1 MSSIQNTA
9 AWLPAVGK
17 KLELGPSEIPVPGDN
32 ELLIEVKAVAVQP
45 AEYKIQDGVLPFP
58 LTYPTILGLCFSGI
72 VAKVGSAVTR
82 FKVGDRVLTNSAG
95 SLRNDL
101 RFGAYQRYS
110 LTTQEL
116 TAKIG
121 DLPFEKASSVSSI
134 YGGAS
139 ALFHHLGLEKPSLD
153 GSSSKKDEKVL
164 IWGAS
169 SSFGAYATQLAAQA
183 GYTVVGVASARNE
196 ELVRSFGAADFI
208 DRKSANAE
216 QDLIALGP
224 FKAVLA
230 AADGA
235 SDQEVIGA
243 VLAAQGG
250 GSFLA
255 TMGLRQGA
263 KLPPGVEAKFESI
276 LDVFLDPKNKEFT
289 EWVWWDYLEN
299 ALQSGKFKIMPVRV
313 IGGLSK
319 VQEAW
324 DNLRDGK
331 ISGERQVIVPD
342 LA

>member
-1 MSSIQNTA
+1 MSSLQNTA

-17 KLELGPSEIPVPGDN
+17 KLELGPSEIPVPGGN

-101 RFGAYQRYS
+101 RFGAYQIYS

-139 ALFHHLGLEKPSLD
+139 ALFNHLGLEKPSLD
-153 GSSSKKDEKVL
+153 GVSSKKDEKVL

-169 SSFGAYATQLAAQA
+169 SSFGA
-183 GYTVVGVASARNE
+183 
-196 ELVRSFGAADFI
+196 
-208 DRKSANAE
+208 KSSNAE

-230 AADGA
+230 AADA
-235 SDQEVIGA
+235 APDQEVIGA

-263 KLPPGVEAKFESI
+263 TLPPGVEAKFESI

-289 EWVWWDYLEN
+289 EWLWWDYLEN

-324 DNLRDGK
+324 DNLREGK
-331 ISGERQVIVPD
+331 TSGHRQVIVPE